1 MTEHVRIWL
10 TNLYENEIKEVEGTI
25 DNERLWADG
34 SSTKEERKMHEDNIE
49 ELEIYLENLEELLVY
64 LNE

>member
-1 MTEHVRIWL
+1 MTERVRIWL
-10 TNLYENEIKEVEGTI
+10 TNLYENEIKEVEETI
-25 DNERLWADG
+25 DNERLQADG
-34 SSTKEERKMHEDNIE
+34 SDTKEERKMHEDNIE